1 MDLTNLIDSV
11 AKEAEKMH
19 EKFLIDMLNN
29 HGVLINKENFKEY
42 DGLIRIR
49 SRCYGLD
56 YEEYDVLFHNKK
68 ICSYRRKLEMKKRN
82 NGEYYSEITYK
93 ELK

>member
-1 MDLTNLIDSV
+1 MDLTNMIDS
-11 AKEAEKMH
+11 AIKEAKKMH

-29 HGVLINKENFKEY
+29 HGVPINKENLEEY
-42 DGLIRIR
+42 DGLIGIR
-49 SRCYGLD
+49 SRCYGLN

-68 ICSYRRKLEMKKRN
+68 ICAYRRRIEMKKRDN
-82 NGEYYSEITYK
+82 DDYYSEITFE